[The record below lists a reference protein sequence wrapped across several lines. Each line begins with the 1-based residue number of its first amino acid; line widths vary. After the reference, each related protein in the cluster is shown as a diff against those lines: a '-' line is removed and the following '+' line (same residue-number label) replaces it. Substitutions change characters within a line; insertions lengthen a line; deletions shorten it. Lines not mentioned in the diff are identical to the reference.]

1 MRLPI
6 LFVLALCTALPA
18 QRQQPQSSAKVFAF
32 LASSYDKDKDGV
44 ITRAEYPRTDAAF
57 ANLDRDGDGVLT
69 AADFTAARIA
79 EQRATPRRSLLRDR
93 PRHVP
98 KVGDQAPDFELPM
111 LGMKDQKVKLSSFAG
126 RQPVVLIFGSYT

>member
-6 LFVLALCTALPA
+6 LFTLALCTTLPA
-18 QRQQPQSSAKVFAF
+18 QRRQPQDSAKVFAF
-32 LASSYDKDKDGV
+32 LASSYDKDKDGR

-57 ANLDRDGDGVLT
+57 KNLDRDGDGVLT

-79 EQRATPRRSLLRDR
+79 EQRAAPRRSLLRDR

-98 KVGDQAPDFELPM
+98 KVGDTAPDFELPM
-111 LGMKDQKVKLSSFAG
+111 LGMKDQQVKLSDFAG
-126 RQPVVLIFGSYT
+126 KQPVVLIFGSYT